1 MAQIESPTARTRPD
15 QRETRG
21 ITPLPGDLDARRLL
35 SHGQA
40 ASLGV
45 LAAAA
50 AAIAAA
56 RAAGFGPSPLWWAGA
71 TVAVVTVI
79 YVLVIVFKLLLVLG
93 AGGAPATRFEE
104 ADGWFEEAD
113 GRAVP
118 DQALPVYTVLVPLG
132 RRGAALGTL
141 ITEFSGLDYPPE
153 RLQVLLLV
161 EEDDQQTR
169 TALDS
174 VALPAP
180 FEVALIPPGQPRTRS
195 RACNAGLEL
204 ARGEFCVVYDAEHR
218 PEPGQL
224 RKAVAAFW
232 SLPPWVV
239 CVQAELRYMNPDMNW
254 LTQCAAAEYAVNF
267 SLFLP
272 GLDRFRLPM
281 PLGGSSNHF
290 RAEALRRL
298 GGWDPHNVTEG
309 ADLGVR
315 IARRGWSVRMMASET
330 GEEPD
335 SRLGSWLRQRSRW
348 IKGDCQTWLVHMRS
362 PYRLWRD
369 LGPIRF
375 AGLQLTL
382 ALSSFTTLVN
392 PVFWALILAYL
403 VSGPGHIAQVFPL
416 PELYAAAAAML
427 LGNLLMVYSL
437 MIGCMEHGLFRAVRT
452 MLLVP
457 AYWALMSVA
466 AYQALFQLL
475 NLRRRHYLEPPEP
488 NRVTENCLV
497 SL

>member
-1 MAQIESPTARTRPD
+1 MAQIESPAVRTRAD
-15 QRETRG
+15 QRETRD

-35 SHGQA
+35 SRRQA

-45 LAAAA
+45 LAAAV
-50 AAIAAA
+50 AAIGVA

-71 TVAVVTVI
+71 TVAAVTAI
-79 YVLVIVFKLLLVLG
+79 YALVIVFKLLLMLF
-93 AGGAPATRFEE
+93 AGGAQVPRFDE
-104 ADGWFEEAD
+104 AE
-113 GRAVP
+113 GRAGP
-118 DQALPVYTVLVPLG
+118 DHALPVYTVLVPLYRKG
-132 RRGAALGTL
+132 TALGAV
-141 ITEFSGLDYPPE
+141 ITAFSGLDYPPE

-169 TALDS
+169 TALDA
-174 VALPAP
+174 VALPGQ
-180 FEVALIPPGQPRTRS
+180 FEVAFIPPGRPRTKS
-195 RACNAGLEL
+195 RACNAGLEQ

-224 RKAVAAFW
+224 RQAVAAFR
-232 SLPPWVV
+232 SLPAWVV
-239 CVQAELRYMNPDMNW
+239 CVQAGLRYMNPDTNW
-254 LTQCAAAEYAVNF
+254 LTQCFAAEYAVNF
-267 SLFLP
+267 GLFLP

-298 GGWDPHNVTEG
+298 GAWDPHNVTEG

-330 GEEPD
+330 GEEPN

-348 IKGDCQTWLVHMRS
+348 IKGDYQTWLVHMRS

-369 LGPIRF
+369 LGSVRF
-375 AGLQLTL
+375 TALQLTL
-382 ALSSFTTLVN
+382 ALSSFTALVN

-416 PELYAAAAAML
+416 PELYAATAAML

-475 NLRRRHYLEPPEP
+475 HLRRRQYLEPPEP
-488 NRVTENCLV
+488 SPVTGNVLV

>member
-1 MAQIESPTARTRPD
+1 MAQIESPPTVRTRAD

-21 ITPLPGDLDARRLL
+21 ITPLPGNLDARRLL
-35 SHGQA
+35 SRGQA
-40 ASLGV
+40 AWIGV

-71 TVAVVTVI
+71 AVAAVTAI
-79 YVLVIVFKLLLVLG
+79 YVLVIVFKLLLILC
-93 AGGAPATRFEE
+93 AGGAHVLRF
-104 ADGWFEEAD
+104 DEAD

-118 DQALPVYTVLVPLG
+118 DQALPVYTVLVPLHREG
-132 RRGAALGTL
+132 TALGTA
-141 ITEFSGLDYPPE
+141 ITAFSGLDYPPE

-169 TALDS
+169 TTLDAL
-174 VALPAP
+174 VLPAP

-195 RACNAGLEL
+195 RACNTGLER

-224 RKAVAAFW
+224 RKAVAAFRL
-232 SLPPWVV
+232 LPAWVV

-281 PLGGSSNHF
+281 LLGGSSNHF

-298 GGWDPHNVTEG
+298 GAWDPHNVTDG

-315 IARRGWSVRMMASET
+315 IARRGWSVRMIASQT
-330 GEEPD
+330 WEEPD
-335 SRLGSWLRQRSRW
+335 RRLGSWLRQRSRW
-348 IKGDCQTWLVHMRS
+348 IKGDYQTWLVHMRS

-369 LGPIRF
+369 LGPVRF

-382 ALSSFTTLVN
+382 ALSSFTALVN
-392 PVFWALILAYL
+392 PVFWALTLAYL
-403 VSGPGHIAQVFPL
+403 MSGPGHIAQVFPW
-416 PELYAAAAAML
+416 PELYAATAAML

-466 AYQALFQLL
+466 ACQALFQLL

-488 NRVTENCLV
+488 SPVTENCLV

>member
-1 MAQIESPTARTRPD
+1 MAQIESPAVRTRAD
-15 QRETRG
+15 QRETRD
-21 ITPLPGDLDARRLL
+21 ITPLPGDLGARRLL
-35 SHGQA
+35 SSGQA

-45 LAAAA
+45 LAVVV

-56 RAAGFGPSPLWWAGA
+56 RAVGFGPSPLWWAGA
-71 TVAVVTVI
+71 TVAAVTAI
-79 YVLVIVFKLLLVLG
+79 YVLMIVFKLLLILR
-93 AGGAPATRFEE
+93 AGGAPVTRFY
-104 ADGWFEEAD
+104 AAD

-118 DQALPVYTVLVPLG
+118 DDALPVYTVLVPLG
-132 RRGAALGTL
+132 RRSEVLGGVITAL
-141 ITEFSGLDYPPE
+141 SGLDYPPE

-161 EEDDQQTR
+161 EEDDQETR
-169 TALDS
+169 AALDA
-174 VALPAP
+174 VVLPSQ
-180 FEVALIPPGQPRTRS
+180 FEVVLIPPGQPRTRS
-195 RACNAGLEL
+195 RACNAGLDL
-204 ARGEFCVVYDAEHR
+204 ARGEFCVVYDAGHR

-224 RKAVAAFW
+224 REAVAAFR
-232 SLPPWVV
+232 SLPAWVV
-239 CVQAELRYMNPDMNW
+239 CVQAELRYMNPDTNW
-254 LTQCAAAEYAVNF
+254 LTQCVAAEYAVNF
-267 SLFLP
+267 GLFLP

-298 GGWDPHNVTEG
+298 GAWDPHNVTDG

-315 IARRGWSVRMMASET
+315 IARRGWSVRMMASQT
-330 GEEPD
+330 GEEPN
-335 SRLGSWLRQRSRW
+335 RLLGSWLRQRSRW
-348 IKGDCQTWLVHMRS
+348 IKGDYQTWLVHMRS

-369 LGPIRF
+369 LGPVRV

-403 VSGPGHIAQVFPL
+403 VSGPGHIGQVFPL
-416 PELYAAAAAML
+416 PELYAATAAML
-427 LGNLLMVYSL
+427 LGNLLMMYSL

-466 AYQALFQLL
+466 AYQALLQLL
-475 NLRRRHYLEPPEP
+475 NLRRRHSGEPSEP
-488 NRVTENCLV
+488 SPVTGNCLV